1 MNGQFTEPQSQPG
14 FIQEFI
20 IPKTD
25 TYDRAQKYPKFWR
38 QFFVLLTIKN
48 IPKLMLQRPEYLIWT
63 SSLEYKH
70 YQHSKHC
77 SWEWKLLFR
86 RSFAL
91 SSGIHNS
98 QVSTLVLLCKLGDG
112 LVEAVEPGVGGD
124 QHQEGHG
131 DNLHCA
137 GGEKQSI
144 VR

>member
-1 MNGQFTEPQSQPG
+1 MVKNSKTNATMPRTFNFIEHHLGSTNIYNTANTVHENGSFYSE
-14 FIQEFI
+14 EL
-20 IPKTD
+20 
-25 TYDRAQKYPKFWR
+25 
-38 QFFVLLTIKN
+38 FVLET
-48 IPKLMLQRPEYLIWT
+48 
-63 SSLEYKH
+63 
-70 YQHSKHC
+70 
-77 SWEWKLLFR
+77 
-86 RSFAL
+86 FAL